1 MEDLFNS
8 IYYYTNGFYSVELDS
23 YLYET
28 IPGYLHIGAFM
39 LICSFVVCAIFY
51 YVLAPVRKQKVV
63 GLLQSYKYI
72 VPYFP
77 TIVLKVGLEIWIK
90 QNQK

>member
-51 YVLAPVRKQKVV
+51 PQIR
-63 GLLQSYKYI
+63 
-72 VPYFP
+72 
-77 TIVLKVGLEIWIK
+77 
-90 QNQK
+90 N

>member
-39 LICSFVVCAIFY
+39 LICSFVVLCYILLCFSSSSQANYVVVCIFWYKCY
-51 YVLAPVRKQKVV
+51 YQFCICIMVHDD
-63 GLLQSYKYI
+63 
-72 VPYFP
+72 
-77 TIVLKVGLEIWIK
+77 TI
-90 QNQK
+90 NQQ

>member
-51 YVLAPVRKQKVV
+51 YVLAPVRKQTMWWFVYSGINAIINFVFALWYTMTDRK
-63 GLLQSYKYI
+63 
-72 VPYFP
+72 
-77 TIVLKVGLEIWIK
+77 
-90 QNQK
+90 NQQ

>member
-51 YVLAPVRKQKVV
+51 YVLAPVRKQTMWW
-63 GLLQSYKYI
+63 YKCYYQFCI
-72 VPYFP
+72 CIMVHDD
-77 TIVLKVGLEIWIK
+77 TI
-90 QNQK
+90 NQQ

>member
-39 LICSFVVCAIFY
+39 LICSFVVWLYSTMF
-51 YVLAPVRKQKVV
+51 
-63 GLLQSYKYI
+63 
-72 VPYFP
+72 
-77 TIVLKVGLEIWIK
+77 
-90 QNQK
+90 

>member
-28 IPGYLHIGAFM
+28 IPGYR
-39 LICSFVVCAIFY
+39 VVETKE
-51 YVLAPVRKQKVV
+51 VL
-63 GLLQSYKYI
+63 
-72 VPYFP
+72 
-77 TIVLKVGLEIWIK
+77 LETD
-90 QNQK
+90 NQFQI

>member
-28 IPGYLHIGAFM
+28 IPGYLGSADFPGWQAF
-39 LICSFVVCAIFY
+39 F
-51 YVLAPVRKQKVV
+51 
-63 GLLQSYKYI
+63 
-72 VPYFP
+72 
-77 TIVLKVGLEIWIK
+77 
-90 QNQK
+90 